1 MMRILD
7 KAFVKISL
15 NELLERQKQNDK
27 DLKANKKEYIPL
39 ARIEKTLEN
48 DKNKLRRTTR
58 GKYRELKY
66 FYFENKFIPFDIV
79 EDGTTFQENAAIK
92 ADFIR
97 NQCNI
102 MAIADD
108 SGLEIDALNK
118 EPGIHSARYLGHDT
132 DYTYK
137 NTVILERMKGV
148 TNRSARFVSAI
159 ALAIPNQETKIFTG
173 VFEGE
178 IHTCIAGGNG
188 FGYDPIFYYPPLG
201 KAFAERIKRDP
212 EAELYDADM
221 THPSLDGSILAAE
234 TILAVIR

>member
-1 MMRILD
+1 MKEIMIVSTNAHKIEEFKQMLEPLGFVVKSLLD
-7 KAFVKISL
+7 A
-15 NELLERQKQNDK
+15 D
-27 DLKANKKEYIPL
+27 
-39 ARIEKTLEN
+39 EK
-48 DKNKLRRTTR
+48 
-58 GKYRELKY
+58 
-66 FYFENKFIPFDIV
+66 FDIV

-148 TNRSARFVSAI
+148 KDRSARFVSAI

-173 VFEGE
+173 IFEGE
-178 IHTCIAGGNG
+178 IHTEIAGKNG
-188 FGYDPIFYYPPLG
+188 FGYDPIFYVPECGCTSAELSPEAKNAISHRG
-201 KAFAERIKRDP
+201 KALQQVLAYLK
-212 EAELYDADM
+212 EANL
-221 THPSLDGSILAAE
+221 
-234 TILAVIR
+234 

>member
-1 MMRILD
+1 MKEIMIVSTNAHKIEEFKQMLEPLGFVVKSLLD
-7 KAFVKISL
+7 A
-15 NELLERQKQNDK
+15 D
-27 DLKANKKEYIPL
+27 
-39 ARIEKTLEN
+39 EK
-48 DKNKLRRTTR
+48 
-58 GKYRELKY
+58 
-66 FYFENKFIPFDIV
+66 FDIV

-148 TNRSARFVSAI
+148 TERSARFVSAI
-159 ALAIPNQETKIFTG
+159 ALAIPNQETKVFTG
-173 VFEGE
+173 IFEGE
-178 IHTCIAGGNG
+178 IHSCIAGANG
-188 FGYDPIFYYPPLG
+188 FGYDPIFYVPEYGCTSAEMTPEQKNAISHRG
-201 KAFAERIKRDP
+201 KALEQVLAYLK
-212 EAELYDADM
+212 EAGL
-221 THPSLDGSILAAE
+221 
-234 TILAVIR
+234 

>member
-1 MMRILD
+1 MKEIMMVSTNAHKIEEFKQMLEPLGFVVKSLLD
-7 KAFVKISL
+7 A
-15 NELLERQKQNDK
+15 D
-27 DLKANKKEYIPL
+27 
-39 ARIEKTLEN
+39 EK
-48 DKNKLRRTTR
+48 
-58 GKYRELKY
+58 
-66 FYFENKFIPFDIV
+66 FDIV

-188 FGYDPIFYYPPLG
+188 FGYDPIFYVPECGCTSAELSPEAKNAISHRG
-201 KAFAERIKRDP
+201 KALEQVLAYLK
-212 EAELYDADM
+212 EAGL
-221 THPSLDGSILAAE
+221 
-234 TILAVIR
+234 

>member
-1 MMRILD
+1 MKEIMIVSTNAHKIEEFKQMLEPLGFVVKSLLD
-7 KAFVKISL
+7 A
-15 NELLERQKQNDK
+15 D
-27 DLKANKKEYIPL
+27 
-39 ARIEKTLEN
+39 EK
-48 DKNKLRRTTR
+48 
-58 GKYRELKY
+58 
-66 FYFENKFIPFDIV
+66 FDIV

-148 TNRSARFVSAI
+148 TDRSARFVSAI

-173 VFEGE
+173 IFEGE
-178 IHTCIAGGNG
+178 IHTEIAGVNG
-188 FGYDPIFYYPPLG
+188 FGYDPIFYVPECGCTSAELTFEQKNAISHRG
-201 KAFAERIKRDP
+201 KALEQVLAYLK
-212 EAELYDADM
+212 EAGL
-221 THPSLDGSILAAE
+221 
-234 TILAVIR
+234 

>member
-1 MMRILD
+1 MKEIMIVSTNAHKIEEFKQMLD
-7 KAFVKISL
+7 PLGFVVKSL
-15 NELLERQKQNDK
+15 LDA
-27 DLKANKKEYIPL
+27 D
-39 ARIEKTLEN
+39 EK
-48 DKNKLRRTTR
+48 
-58 GKYRELKY
+58 
-66 FYFENKFIPFDIV
+66 FDIV

-118 EPGIHSARYLGHDT
+118 EPGIHSARYLGH
-132 DYTYK
+132 
-137 NTVILERMKGV
+137 MKGV

-188 FGYDPIFYYPPLG
+188 FGYDPIFYVPECGCTSAELSPEAKNAISHRG
-201 KAFAERIKRDP
+201 KALEQVLAYLK
-212 EAELYDADM
+212 EAGL
-221 THPSLDGSILAAE
+221 
-234 TILAVIR
+234 